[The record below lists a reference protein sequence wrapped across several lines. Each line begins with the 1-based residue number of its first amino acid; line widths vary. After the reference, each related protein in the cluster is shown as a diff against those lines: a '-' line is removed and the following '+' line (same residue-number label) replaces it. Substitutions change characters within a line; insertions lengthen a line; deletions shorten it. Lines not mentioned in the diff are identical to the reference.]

1 MAKTLYVPDHVAR
14 SKAKDPVSAESAY
27 VEADQRVLDPS
38 LIDKSLKE
46 RLPQPTGWRLLVMP
60 YQGKA
65 KTDGGILIPDQA
77 REREALATVVAYVL
91 KLGPLAYHCLLYTS
105 PSPRDVEE
113 SRMPSSA

>member
-77 REREALATVVAYVL
+77 REGGIGYGCSVCSETRAIGL
-91 KLGPLAYHCLLYTS
+91 
-105 PSPRDVEE
+105 
-113 SRMPSSA
+113 SRSK